1 MEVGPAIWHSK
12 NPAPPS
18 THPNATRG
26 NRVEIQPQLHGSYT
40 LAETSTNTGASRKVD
55 AYIINRL
62 R

>member
-1 MEVGPAIWHSK
+1 MDVAPAIWHSK
-12 NPAPPS
+12 NPAPP
-18 THPNATRG
+18 THPHATRG

-40 LAETSTNTGASRKVD
+40 LAETSTNKGASRKVD